1 MKRLLSAV
9 FAVSLLAGTV
19 AVAHADNS
27 YDSHGRDR
35 DSRHWND
42 RNDRHHD
49 GDARSHERDYG
60 SHWYRERDH
69 RWSNNNNWRDDHR
82 SDRDRHDGDRRDW
95 NRHDHD
101 YAWRGAP
108 SRYRIEA
115 YRWPS
120 GYRHYAWS
128 RGDYLPSSY
137 RAPRYVVYDYGRYG
151 LYAPPRGCH
160 WVRVGNDVLLTA
172 VTTGVVVNI
181 VSDLFY

>member
-1 MKRLLSAV
+1 MKRLLSAI

-19 AVAHADNS
+19 AVAHAD
-27 YDSHGRDR
+27 DHRDR

-42 RNDRHHD
+42 RDDHRGNDHRDHR
-49 GDARSHERDYG
+49 DARSHERDYD
-60 SHWYRERDH
+60 SHWYRDRDH
-69 RWSNNNNWRDDHR
+69 RWE
-82 SDRDRHDGDRRDW
+82 DRRGDRHNDW
-95 NRHDHD
+95 DRHDHD
-101 YAWRGAP
+101 WNRFGAWRGAP
-108 SRYRIEA
+108 SRYPVEP

-128 RGDYLPSSY
+128 RGDYLPGIY
-137 RAPRYVVYDYGRYG
+137 RAPRYVIYDYDRYG